1 MYLFIRRYIS
11 TLCALLIALGG
22 YLLIVVPAIEPSERL
37 AAELPPFSKAVGE
50 DPWWNTLFPEGA
62 WQVANPQVLQ
72 SKRGVVLLSQS
83 WVQEG
88 PKTLR
93 LQPLTMILPQG
104 DDHSDS
110 LGAAQDVLVV
120 SAERGAVIHLE
131 EDFDPSA
138 STPSVE
144 RGQLSGL
151 IEVTRRVQGK
161 PNEHPWSL
169 RTSDLS
175 LDRSRV
181 FTQQEVIIEW
191 PEGIIVGRDMKLTLQ
206 GDLLGAHGPA
216 AETSPWGP
224 LRTLELYHLDRIET
238 ALPAGGIW
246 KDTQLTTT
254 TGQAAI
260 STLPAHMK
268 LSCGGRFTFD
278 FSQSRAT
285 LAGGVQLTHQLA
297 GLPADEFSSQE
308 VTLHI
313 EPPSDSQSTPL
324 HTALSSD
331 SQGKLGGIQ
340 IRQIEARGIDSLQDF
355 VGERKVEFK
364 APTIDAY
371 ASAKRL
377 RIDVRESRIE
387 LDGKLTH
394 AGATQSTAWL
404 KYGGYEFS
412 APRIDYDADGSISAP
427 PLSPDH
433 LGYLIASGAGELRMP
448 ASSGTGQALVRWQ
461 DALEMRP
468 TEIAGQQWVG
478 LFGNVLVESP
488 LHGYMA
494 TDKLEIWLRKNTAA
508 SSSPS
513 SPPAPSTPAPN
524 ASVINAKFLPER
536 MHATGKTTLST
547 QQVNA
552 QVEEGLSLA
561 MNIVQPVD
569 PNAPAADSLAMSD
582 SAGRPMYQW
591 LGAPPAATP
600 VAVADNS
607 PAQVGSS
614 AVADSPAA
622 EGGAGSPGAL
632 AAAEL
637 PPSGRASAANLSRVS
652 VEGRSLKSTVIVT
665 QSDSWIDNLTVTGPL
680 NVSGEASG
688 PNMPGWNVVGD
699 ELQMA
704 TNAAGQADMQISGQP
719 ARITLAEGSLEGPLI
734 RFDQRNNLIWMDQPG
749 EFTIPTSALA
759 ASPSSTQPSSA
770 SSMGSSLNWFEPPHC
785 TWQGR
790 MLFDGRVVRI
800 EGDIRFD
807 GAVAMGQDQFWWING
822 QSEVLQ
828 LELSE
833 AVLLD
838 NLKGSAA
845 QPLKVTVS
853 QNVNILAS
861 QLDHR
866 GTKKSRQQLQLPSLT
881 FDIRS
886 HEIIG
891 LGPGSIRSWHIAQ
904 GGLGQMASSA
914 TSRPAE
920 NLQGAHLTFRESMRG
935 FLDRSELYFQGK
947 VELAAG
953 PLASWEDAIDL
964 ARMQRLAMDQIHLDC
979 DLLKVYDTS
988 GLSSTAGFAVGQD
1001 RAIKAWEFQAK
1012 GNVHFAGK
1020 AESGDYQGEGA
1031 EVTYVQAKE
1040 LLTLFGE
1047 PRRPARIIK
1056 TPNNPAVEGTLNLS
1070 VEHAAINP
1078 RTLAIESFKA
1088 GQDGIRVDFP
1098 NAGGGAAG
1106 GIAPPAANLPTRD
1119 PRGSVSDF
1127 LQRR

>member
-11 TLCALLIALGG
+11 TLLVLLMAVGG
-22 YLLIVVPAIEPSERL
+22 YTLIVVPAIEPAER
-37 AAELPPFSKAVGE
+37 AEIELPPFSGALGG
-50 DPWWNTLFPEGA
+50 DPWWTSLFPDDA
-62 WQVANPQVLQ
+62 WQATNPQVLQ
-72 SKRGVVLLSQS
+72 SKRGIVLLSQS

-104 DDHSDS
+104 DDDSDS
-110 LGAAQDVLVV
+110 TGAVQDVLVV

-131 EDFDPSA
+131 EEFDPSV

-151 IEVTRRVQGK
+151 IEVTRRVQGQ
-161 PNEHPWSL
+161 PDEHPWSL

-206 GDLLGAHGPA
+206 GDLLGAHAPA
-216 AETSPWGP
+216 ADTSPWGP

-246 KDTQLTTT
+246 KDTQLATTVD
-254 TGQAAI
+254 QATI
-260 STLPAHMK
+260 SSLPAQMK

-285 LAGGVQLTHQLA
+285 FTGGVQLTHQLT
-297 GLPADEFSSQE
+297 GLVADEFSSQE
-308 VTLHI
+308 VTLLI
-313 EPPSDSQSTPL
+313 EPPSDSQSSPL
-324 HTALSSD
+324 ATAMAAD

-340 IRQIEARGIDSLQDF
+340 ILQIEARGVDSLQNF

-387 LDGKLTH
+387 LDGKLAH
-394 AGATQSTAWL
+394 AGSTQSTAWL

-412 APRIDYDADGSISAP
+412 APRIDYDADGSHSSP

-433 LGYLIASGAGELRMP
+433 LGYLIASGAGELRIP
-448 ASSGTGQALVRWQ
+448 SSAGTGQALVRWQ

-494 TDKLEIWLRKNTAA
+494 TDKLEVWLRKNNTAVL
-508 SSSPS
+508 
-513 SPPAPSTPAPN
+513 PAAAPAATAVAAPN
-524 ASVINAKFLPER
+524 ASMVNAQFLPER
-536 MHATGKTTLST
+536 MQATGKTTLST
-547 QQVNA
+547 QQINA

-561 MNIVQPVD
+561 MNFVQPVD
-569 PNAPAADSLAMSD
+569 PNAAAPDSLAMSD

-591 LGAPPAATP
+591 LGAPPAASQAAAATNP
-600 VAVADNS
+600 
-607 PAQVGSS
+607 PATD
-614 AVADSPAA
+614 AP
-622 EGGAGSPGAL
+622 L
-632 AAAEL
+632 AA
-637 PPSGRASAANLSRVS
+637 GAAPQHMQPTS
-652 VEGRSLKSTVIVT
+652 VIGRSLSSTVIIT
-665 QSDSWIDNLTVTGPL
+665 PTESWVDNLTVSGPMS
-680 NVSGEASG
+680 VTGEASG
-688 PNMPGWNVVGD
+688 PKLPGWTVVGD

-749 EFTIPTSALA
+749 EFTIPASALA
-759 ASPSSTQPSSA
+759 AIQSPSQPA
-770 SSMGSSLNWFEPPHC
+770 SRSPAESSLDWFEPPHC

-807 GAVAMGQDQFWWING
+807 GAVAMGPDQFWWIKG
-822 QSEVLQ
+822 ESEVLQ

-833 AVLLD
+833 AVHLD
-838 NLKGSAA
+838 NLKGTAA

-904 GGLGQMASSA
+904 GGVGHMASSSTQRA
-914 TSRPAE
+914 AE

-964 ARMQRLAMDQIHLDC
+964 AKMQRLALNQIHLDC

-988 GLSSTAGFAVGQD
+988 GLSSTSSLATSQV
-1001 RAIKAWEFQAK
+1001 RATKAWEFQAK

-1020 AESGDYQGEGA
+1020 AESGNYQGEGA

-1056 TPNNPAVEGTLNLS
+1056 TPNDPTTEGTINAS
-1070 VEHAAINP
+1070 VEYAAINP
-1078 RTLAIESFKA
+1078 RTLAVESYKV
-1088 GQDGIRVDFP
+1088 GQDGVRVDLP
-1098 NAGGGAAG
+1098 NSGAGAAG
-1106 GIAPPAANLPTRD
+1106 GGTAPASNLPIRD

-1127 LQRR
+1127 FQPR